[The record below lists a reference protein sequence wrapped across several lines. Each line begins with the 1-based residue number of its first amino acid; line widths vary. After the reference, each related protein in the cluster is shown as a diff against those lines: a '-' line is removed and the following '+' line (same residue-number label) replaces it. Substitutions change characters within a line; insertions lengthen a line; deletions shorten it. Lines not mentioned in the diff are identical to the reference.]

1 MEMMDFD
8 ASPPDPV
15 VTNLGQHQT
24 PKKRMRDRLLR
35 DFIIFFVPVAI
46 VSLVF
51 GVLHLLSAE
60 RPNSLHDALRQNK
73 YDEAIELIRLGGD
86 MNAMNADGKLPLV
99 LAADDSSADAYDV
112 VRELILA
119 GARVNETDGESYT
132 ALHKAAY
139 CGNLA
144 VVDLLL
150 RHGADINAVRV
161 FKTVLGELTDT
172 PIELAYRQG
181 KFRVAEFLTVRG
193 ADIPDSVESLT
204 RSGEATRLREH
215 YRKYPKPPN
224 YTEDEWNR
232 EVARRSFHKSHPE
245 AAPVVEEFIR
255 MNPELMKTF
264 ENIFMEP
271 APEGVSQSE
280 WMDHQFQRILLL
292 SRSDQLKSPPEL
304 KK

>member
-15 VTNLGQHQT
+15 VVNPGQDQA
-24 PKKRMRDRLLR
+24 PKKGMSYRLL
-35 DFIIFFVPVAI
+35 DLIISAATFA
-46 VSLVF
+46 
-51 GVLHLLSAE
+51 VLFLIYGIFHWLSAE
-60 RPNSLHDALRQNK
+60 EPNSLHDALRRNK

-132 ALHKAAY
+132 ALHMAAY

-161 FKTVLGELTDT
+161 DKSFLGEFTDT
-172 PIELAYRQG
+172 PLELAYRQG

-193 ADIPDSVESLT
+193 ADIPDNMESLK
-204 RSGEATRLREH
+204 RSGEAERLHEH
-215 YRKYPKPPN
+215 YRKLPTPPN
-224 YTEDEWNR
+224 YTEDEWR
-232 EVARRSFHKSHPE
+232 KEVVRRVFRKSHPE
-245 AAPVVEEFIR
+245 AAPVVEELMR
-255 MNPELMKTF
+255 LNPDLMQTF
-264 ENIFMEP
+264 ENIFTEP
-271 APEGVSQSE
+271 APEGVSQSA
-280 WMDHQFQRILLL
+280 WRDQQFRRILLL
-292 SRSDQLKSPPEL
+292 PQSAQIKLPPEL